1 MGGLD
6 IGYLGAFVGGLL
18 SFVSP
23 CVLPLVPPYLCYLAG
38 ITFDQL
44 VADERPDPAVARR
57 VFLAALAFVLGF
69 GVVFVAMG
77 ASASLV
83 GQWLAEYADLLAR
96 LAGLVLI
103 VFGLHFLG
111 VFRLAFLMRE
121 ARLELEKPR
130 GLVGSFLVGTAF
142 AFGWTPCVGPV
153 LAAVL
158 FVAGSEESALEGAGL
173 LAAYAGGLAVPF
185 LAAAL
190 AIRPFLGFAA
200 RFRRYLGR
208 VEKVMGVLLI
218 VTGLL
223 FVTGTMNTV
232 GFWIL
237 ELFPDLGRLG

>member
-1 MGGLD
+1 MDGFE
-6 IGYLGAFVGGLL
+6 IGYAAAFVGGLL

-44 VADERPDPAVARR
+44 VAVEGPDPAIARR
-57 VFLAALAFVLGF
+57 VFWAALAFVLGF

-77 ASASLV
+77 ASASLI
-83 GQWLAEYADLLAR
+83 GQWLAEYADLLAKV
-96 LAGLVLI
+96 AGALLI
-103 VFGLHFLG
+103 LFGLHFLG
-111 VFRLAFLMRE
+111 VLRLSFLMRE

-130 GLVGSFLVGTAF
+130 GLFGSFLVGMAF

-158 FVAGSEESALEGAGL
+158 FIAGSGESALEGASL
-173 LAAYAGGLAVPF
+173 LAAYAAGLAVPF

-190 AIRPFLGFAA
+190 AIRPFLGFMA
-200 RFRRYLGR
+200 RFRRCLGR
-208 VEKVMGVLLI
+208 VEQAMGVLLVI
-218 VTGLL
+218 TGLL
-223 FVTGTMNTV
+223 FIAGTMNRI

-237 ELFPDLGRLG
+237 ELFPDLGRVG

>member
-1 MGGLD
+1 MGGFEV
-6 IGYLGAFVGGLL
+6 GYPGAFLGGLL

-44 VADERPDPAVARR
+44 VGDERPDPAVARR

-69 GVVFVAMG
+69 SLVFVAMG
-77 ASASLV
+77 ASASLI
-83 GQWLAEYADLLAR
+83 GQWLAESADLLAR
-96 LAGLVLI
+96 IAGVLLI

-111 VFRLAFLMRE
+111 VFRLSFLMRE

-130 GLVGSFLVGTAF
+130 GLFGSFLVGMAF

-153 LAAVL
+153 LAAIL
-158 FVAGSEESALEGAGL
+158 FVAGSEESVWEGASL
-173 LAAYAGGLAVPF
+173 LAAYAAGLAVPF

-190 AIRPFLGFAA
+190 AIRPFLGFMA
-200 RFRRYLGR
+200 RFRRHLGK
-208 VEKVMGVLLI
+208 VEKVMGALLVL
-218 VTGLL
+218 TGLL

-237 ELFPDLGRLG
+237 ELFPDLGRVG